1 MVVVVVVV
9 TEEKVDGMEVE
20 RGGTSVDVKDMSVD
34 A

>member
-1 MVVVVVVV
+1 MVVV

-20 RGGTSVDVKDMSVD
+20 GGGISVDVKDMSVD